1 MDFGSA
7 DAASGHALAERL
19 RRQYGQTLLDLIPCL
34 PPDSRFTSELVD
46 GYRNAT
52 AAMVQTARRL
62 QRTDARLQTTRLV
75 MLREARVAKAVFDV
89 LHRHLVALQLA
100 DLYRYCDSRDG
111 GLDLVL
117 DAERQVLEIAGDI
130 GDLP

>member
-1 MDFGSA
+1 MDWESA
-7 DAASGHALAERL
+7 AATSRDALAERM
-19 RRQYGQTLLDLIPCL
+19 RRQYGRRLLDLLPHL

-46 GYRNAT
+46 GYRTAT

-75 MLREARVAKAVFDV
+75 MLREARVARAVFDV